1 MATYRPSYRRA
12 LTIPVVLAVIFIAV
26 GLILG
31 QTLGSHQ
38 RLVNQQNECRAKQVT
53 VSIASVTA
61 ATSEHASF
69 EVITIRP
76 HKGISCTL
84 AGYPTLVTHSLSSIV
99 VTHLGPTF
107 GLTAVTLTTTPTA
120 PGELLISPAVTP
132 YGLRLPGTN
141 GLLVVN
147 SSAKPSTTRYKLT
160 PIFASKNTGTVRS
173 LAATDLSVG

>member
-12 LTIPVVLAVIFIAV
+12 LTIPLVLAVIFIAV

-53 VSIASVTA
+53 VSTASVKP
-61 ATSEHASF
+61 ATTQHASF

-84 AGYPTLVTHSLSSIV
+84 TGYPTLVTHSLSSIV
-99 VTHLGPTF
+99 VTHLGPRF
-107 GLTAVTLTTTPTA
+107 GLTTVTITATPTTPA
-120 PGELLISPAVTP
+120 ELLVSPAVTP

-141 GLLVVN
+141 GLLVIDPG
-147 SSAKPSTTRYKLT
+147 AKLSTAHYELT
-160 PIFASKNTGTVRS
+160 PIFASKDIKTIQS
-173 LAATDLSVG
+173 LADTDLSVS